1 MRDRHVRPRRCPGAA
16 YRGPRTRTTAAT
28 AAPAFICTRRVLAS
42 PHVRRIRLSYN
53 LHRVCRALGLY
64 RTRTV
69 AFAGFINS

>member
-42 PHVRRIRLSYN
+42 PHV
-53 LHRVCRALGLY
+53 A
-64 RTRTV
+64 RTHSFIV
-69 AFAGFINS
+69 AIYIAFAAP